1 METSLKSR
9 VKSHPAFPNV
19 PRDVLLTYDELAVEQ
34 DSKVLLPHPV
44 GGNMEFSLEK
54 TQIGT
59 EVLHV
64 RGGGNRPTDEEVSR
78 WLDLD
83 AKHWRYGKYKE

>member
-1 METSLKSR
+1 MENLKTR
-9 VKSHPAFPNV
+9 VKKHPAFPRVPLNV
-19 PRDVLLTYDELAVEQ
+19 IETYDEFAVEQ
-34 DSKVLLPHPV
+34 DNKVLLPHPS

-64 RGGGNRPTDEEVSR
+64 RGGGKRPMDEEVGR

-83 AKHWRYGKYKE
+83 SKHWRYGKYKE

>member
-9 VKSHPAFPNV
+9 VKSHPAFPRVPLNV
-19 PRDVLLTYDELAVEQ
+19 METYDEFAVEQ
-34 DSKVLLPHPV
+34 DNKVLLPHPS
-44 GGNMEFSLEK
+44 GGNMEFSLET
-54 TQIGT
+54 TQMGT

-64 RGGGNRPTDEEVSR
+64 RGGGNRPTNEEVGR

-83 AKHWRYGKYKE
+83 SKHWRYGKYKE